1 MPRSDYSKGDPFPS
15 SASTVQVS
23 TPSPDGSVP
32 PPRHAGPGPPGSRP
46 VWPGW
51 AMPAWLVGMN
61 SAPIAHK
68 TGPLAP
74 NLTPRGPS
82 LGEGAPSM
90 RRTSGSGR
98 RGAVIIETALVAPLL
113 LVIVFGIVEMAF
125 LKKDDAA
132 LASLV
137 RAGGRTAASALA
149 DHREQSHQPS
159 EFCSAPA
166 CSVDN
171 APELADAAATAIVR
185 SDARLSKDAIHELWV
200 YKANAKGYPG
210 TADST
215 GFGSCVNACVVYRWS
230 PERHTFEYVSGS
242 WRADDIHACVDG

>member
-1 MPRSDYSKGDPFPS
+1 
-15 SASTVQVS
+15 
-23 TPSPDGSVP
+23 
-32 PPRHAGPGPPGSRP
+32 
-46 VWPGW
+46 
-51 AMPAWLVGMN
+51 
-61 SAPIAHK
+61 
-68 TGPLAP
+68 
-74 NLTPRGPS
+74 
-82 LGEGAPSM
+82 M
-90 RRTSGSGR
+90 RRTAGSGR

-159 EFCSAPA
+159 EFCAAPA
-166 CSVDN
+166 CSVAN
-171 APELADAAATAIVR
+171 APELADAAATAIVH
-185 SDARLSKDAIHELWV
+185 SDGRLSKDAIHELWV

-215 GFGSCVNACVVYRWS
+215 GFGSCVDACVVYRWS
-230 PERHTFEYVSGS
+230 PERQTFEYVSGS
-242 WRADDIHACVDG
+242 WRADDIHACVDGQDSVGVYLKATHEFHTGLFSRGVDITDHAVFSFDALGPTSCSARLGGGADTVRADAVG